1 MLRQLHLVRSAAPL
15 FGLVLTTRSF
25 GIQAYW
31 GGLAVKVV
39 LSSIF
44 PSFQH
49 MANTLPESAAI
60 TTNELIGF
68 VIYIIIFTPLML
80 VHPTKYHRLLYWAFG
95 ASVATMGGLFIW
107 AVAANGGASVLGPKK
122 SISDGC
128 VVSGNGFPEKR
139 ILIFIQ

>member
-1 MLRQLHLVRSAAPL
+1 MYN
-15 FGLVLTTRSF
+15 SF

-49 MANTLPESAAI
+49 MANTLPTSAAI
-60 TTNELIGF
+60 TTNELVGF
-68 VIYIIIFTPLML
+68 IIYIIIFTPLML
-80 VHPTKYHRLLYWAFG
+80 VHPRKYHKFLWWAFG
-95 ASVATMGGLFIW
+95 ASVATMAGLFIW

-122 SISDGC
+122 SISSSL
-128 VVSGNGFPEKR
+128 VSPLDLLSRFEWNLTH
-139 ILIFIQ
+139 LIVNVASACCKLSAP

>member
-1 MLRQLHLVRSAAPL
+1 MVD
-15 FGLVLTTRSF
+15 SF

-44 PSFQH
+44 PTFQH
-49 MANTLPESAAI
+49 MTNTLPASAAI

-80 VHPTKYHRLLYWAFG
+80 VHPSRYHKYLWYAFG

-107 AVAANGGASVLGPKK
+107 AIAANGGASVLGP
-122 SISDGC
+122 SIAISSRLG
-128 VVSGNGFPEKR
+128 KIR
-139 ILIFIQ
+139 HL